1 MKLPSL
7 TKMRKVRFLRLK
19 AGKAYKVKLTIY
31 GLRVVDINAT
41 LEEWKDADQTI
52 DQEVN

>member
-1 MKLPSL
+1 MLLCSLHAIPLLP
-7 TKMRKVRFLRLK
+7 FE